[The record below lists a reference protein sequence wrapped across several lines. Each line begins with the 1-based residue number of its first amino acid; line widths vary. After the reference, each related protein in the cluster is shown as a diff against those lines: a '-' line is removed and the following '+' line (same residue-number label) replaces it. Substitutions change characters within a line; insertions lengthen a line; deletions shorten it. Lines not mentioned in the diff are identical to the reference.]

1 MRTETIAVYTFNGLD
16 EKAKD
21 RARNWYSEGLEYP
34 RYREAE
40 ESIKAF
46 CSAFHVHVLDYEYG
60 PFNSHNY
67 IKTDAEPAHFRGLK
81 LRDVD
86 REAMR
91 TGYCLDNT
99 LQYAF
104 YDAFKQTGDAFSAFK
119 CALDAAISDIV
130 ADVEYYHSTEAI
142 DEMLEVNGYEF
153 TADGRVF

>member
-1 MRTETIAVYTFNGLD
+1 MRTETIAVYTFNELD

-21 RARNWYSEGLEYP
+21 RARNWYYEGLDYP
-34 RYREAE
+34 WYCEAE

-46 CSAFHVHVLDYEYG
+46 CSAFHVRVLDYAYG
-60 PFNSHNY
+60 PFNCHNY

-91 TGYCLDNT
+91 AGYYLDNT

-104 YDAFKQTGDAFSAFK
+104 YDAFKQTGNAYAAFK

-130 ADVEYYHSTEAI
+130 ADVECYHSTEAI
-142 DEMLEVNGYEF
+142 DEMLEVNDYEF